1 MSLLGEVLGHQQAAR
16 AGGDTDPHAAKP
28 GFEYE
33 QRGVQRGSGGRR
45 IRSSRPL
52 SLECAVR
59 GHEAGG
65 AASIQVVHRQH
76 QHSPAALTLNTGG
89 EQMRSKVTPTDRRR
103 GSIRATVAMIAAL
116 IVVPSAAPVAPAQAQ
131 TSNSCL
137 SVENNRSRTTSV
149 TVVGF
154 NETTGYWS
162 FAAGESAVLTTHDS
176 PIRGATFTLR
186 AYDGDGIDS
195 ARQLAGSNK
204 YVNWRYDAQDT
215 DSGKCPDGIW
225 VATLHD

>member
-1 MSLLGEVLGHQQAAR
+1 MRRKITL
-16 AGGDTDPHAAKP
+16 K
-28 GFEYE
+28 
-33 QRGVQRGSGGRR
+33 GRR
-45 IRSSRPL
+45 RW
-52 SLECAVR
+52 
-59 GHEAGG
+59 
-65 AASIQVVHRQH
+65 SIWV
-76 QHSPAALTLNTGG
+76 TG
-89 EQMRSKVTPTDRRR
+89 T
-103 GSIRATVAMIAAL
+103 MIAAL
-116 IVVPSAAPVAPAQAQ
+116 IVVPVAAPVAPAQAQ

-162 FAAGESAVLTTHDS
+162 FAAGESAVLTAHDS

-186 AYDGDGIDS
+186 VYDGDGIDS
-195 ARQLAGSNK
+195 ARQLTGNNT